1 MSNTAEPTLSLA
13 ERLRSATQAMHRRV
27 ERSTFMARLLQGE
40 VDRSL
45 YISLMH
51 NLQALYSAL
60 EQALL
65 RHAAH
70 PAVGPVVMPEL
81 FRSTAIEADLRLLR
95 CATDNLAP
103 PLQTAT
109 LDYVQRL
116 GTLDTTA
123 PDLLVA
129 HAYVRYLGDLNGG
142 QALRRVVAR
151 ALQLDEGAG
160 TTFYDFG
167 DTLSCQRL
175 MLGFR
180 HGLAMVELQCADQD
194 ALVAEAVSAFERHG
208 QLFAQLSAP
217 TP

>member
-1 MSNTAEPTLSLA
+1 
-13 ERLRSATQAMHRRV
+13 
-27 ERSTFMARLLQGE
+27 
-40 VDRSL
+40 
-45 YISLMH
+45 
-51 NLQALYSAL
+51 
-60 EQALL
+60 
-65 RHAAH
+65 
-70 PAVGPVVMPEL
+70 VVMPEL